1 MNVFSTFLRL
11 SNPLIGSS
19 FLSIAL
25 ALLAVAPLAAQERG
39 ELVSD
44 TFLEVFD
51 RERIEEVYLEFGLPE
66 LFCPI
71 GYEVEL
77 YKIVYRTAAATGDST
92 TLASGLLTVPVSAT
106 CDFPLVVF
114 NRGTLLYDEVL
125 SEGQAS
131 SMQHLVGVPLAANGY
146 VALLPDLLGYGAT
159 PIELPHP
166 YLHADSEASAVIDM
180 LRAAREFCQRNETL
194 LNDQLFL
201 MGYSQGGHTTMA
213 AHRELER
220 AHADEFTVTASAPC
234 SGAYD
239 LSGTG
244 RDSML
249 FSDRFSIGLFL
260 AFTLQSYQ
268 FVYGDLFDDLS
279 EAILPPY
286 DDQMRRLLNRAMPE
300 SELEDSLRSP
310 AYEMLQPL
318 YFEDIVSDAEH
329 PLNAALHANDVYD
342 WTPQAPVRFVYCEGD
357 DRVPFEHALF
367 TQAHM
372 QGLGAAQ
379 VSAVSAGA
387 ANNHD
392 DCTFPAILSSKI
404 WFDTFRV
411 GCSVA
416 GEQLAEKIELRL
428 YPNPVHE
435 VVRLDYEGEGLFE
448 RLTVYDLL
456 GRALMTLPLT
466 DATTIQLPAGRL
478 TPGAYVFEL
487 DGRKGKA
494 RQLLVKR

>member
-1 MNVFSTFLRL
+1 MVS
-11 SNPLIGSS
+11 
-19 FLSIAL
+19 A
-25 ALLAVAPLAAQERG
+25 AAPLVAQERG
-39 ELVSD
+39 ELISE

-51 RERIEEVYLEFGLPE
+51 RERIQEIYLEFGLPE

-71 GYEVEL
+71 DYEVEL
-77 YKIVYRTAAATGDST
+77 YKVVYRTAAATGDST

-106 CDFPLVVF
+106 CDFPLVVY
-114 NRGTLLYDEVL
+114 NHGTLLYDEVL

-146 VALLPDLLGYGAT
+146 VSLLPDLLGYGAT
-159 PIELPHP
+159 PVELPHP
-166 YLHADSEASAVIDM
+166 YLHADSEASAVVDM
-180 LRAAREFCQRNETL
+180 LRAARTFCQLNGTL

-201 MGYSQGGHTTMA
+201 VGYSQGGHTTLA

-220 AHADEFTVTASAPC
+220 AHADEFSVTASAPC

-239 LSGTG
+239 LSGIA

-268 FVYGDLFDDLS
+268 FVYGDLYDDLS

-300 SELEDSLRSP
+300 SALEDSLRSP
-310 AYEMLQPL
+310 AYEMFQPL
-318 YFEDIVSDAEH
+318 YFEDIVSEEEH
-329 PLNAALHANDVYD
+329 PLNLALRANDVYD
-342 WTPQAPVRFVYCEGD
+342 WIPQAPVRFVYCEGD
-357 DRVPFEHALF
+357 DRVPFGQTLF

-372 QGLGAAQ
+372 AGLGATE

-387 ANNHD
+387 ENDHD
-392 DCTFPAILSSKI
+392 SCTFPAILSSKL
-404 WFDTFRV
+404 WFDTYRV

-416 GEQLAEKIELRL
+416 GEALAEEAAPRL
-428 YPNPVHE
+428 YPNPFSDGIQ
-435 VVRLDYEGEGLFE
+435 LDYPEGQFPSFD
-448 RLTVYDLL
+448 RLTVYDLT
-456 GRALMTLPLT
+456 GRALLTMPLAGET
-466 DATTIQLPAGRL
+466 SIGLPAGRL
-478 TPGAYVFEL
+478 APGAYVFEL
-487 DGRKGKA
+487 ESRQGRA
-494 RQLLVKR
+494 RQLLIKQ